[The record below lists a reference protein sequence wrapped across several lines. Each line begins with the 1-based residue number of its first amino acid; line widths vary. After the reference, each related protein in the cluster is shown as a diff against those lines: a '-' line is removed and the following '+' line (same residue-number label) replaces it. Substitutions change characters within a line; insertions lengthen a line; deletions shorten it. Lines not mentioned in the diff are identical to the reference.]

1 MISSPLVQR
10 VQPAWSLSARSHLHQ
25 SRLRIN
31 QLSCLASLHYVC
43 VFRGLF
49 AWQKMIALVENE
61 MDFPPEYDS
70 SNICPIVAA
79 RLPQCH
85 HGVGCLT
92 LPQLPRGALASNA
105 FWLLQCCRGCCAATC
120 APRDYNSSAVTGW
133 GDGVMRRR
141 RGLRGEVR
149 SSCLRFQYSF
159 LFILHPHHI
168 P

>member
-1 MISSPLVQR
+1 MH
-10 VQPAWSLSARSHLHQ
+10 WLH
-25 SRLRIN
+25 
-31 QLSCLASLHYVC
+31 
-43 VFRGLF
+43 
-49 AWQKMIALVENE
+49 E

-168 P
+168 PQKIRPLNPVFQMASLKTTVLVSSTF